1 MSFVSSGTHIYGD
14 KTSQLPVHIFKL
26 IMNEY
31 YLSSAGF
38 KSISVGSTM
47 HGSSFKN
54 RHFVPSEILPTSA
67 KELLKLNNTINRLEF
82 ILYYS

>member
-1 MSFVSSGTHIYGD
+1 
-14 KTSQLPVHIFKL
+14 
-26 IMNEY
+26 MNEY

-38 KSISVGSTM
+38 KSIRAGSTM

-54 RHFVPSEILPTSA
+54 RHFVPSEILATSA
-67 KELLKLNNTINRLEF
+67 KELLKLNNTINRLDF